1 MHTDNPKLLDKPYLK
16 RREKMKFIS
25 TILLLI
31 CFIFSGIP
39 RMAYAEAVVFDNLRR
54 PSAGKDNEADN
65 ILKELKEK
73 GKPKNRGREEKV
85 VSKNLFTAKELVLL
99 DAVKKAQDA
108 LPNDVNE
115 QNLNFIIQT
124 DKDGNLLYPLSP
136 EAKIIIGHIRDDRA
150 AYFARGLQKRG
161 FKNLIGYIKF
171 AKDFKGKYVL
181 PEEIVAEVPN
191 TFFERLSNRGYTSVK
206 ISEDEKKSHTGDN
219 ANGRRKSPFKGERRI
234 VIEMQKSKKAYVDT
248 PQMKMKECA
257 DAVLTELDGDVDFI
271 LVNLLSSDM
280 MKHTGSFEASV
291 KGNQITDS
299 QLGRIKEKIDVIKQ
313 NILKLVESEVTN
325 IETGK
330 ELKELLSDDYDKFL
344 ERLKTVDENIYNNVR
359 NLEAR
364 IPMLVVTADHGA
376 SEDGLKANQ
385 KESDT
390 FHTANPVPYIIY
402 DPLRKK
408 KIPLKSGK
416 TIINNAATL
425 LHLLGEEIPSDYEE
439 SLLPGDYKGSKRR
452 IVFCVLDGW
461 GINPDRNYP
470 YDAIRLA
477 NVPNYNWLVENAS
490 FTKLKAHGEVIGL
503 RSQLS
508 YEDGPHHL
516 KGLQA
521 GQTDIG
527 HLHLFSGRQIK
538 QPLWYVDN
546 LIKGKINEGV
556 FDESKPEVKV
566 LIDELNEAKD
576 KNLKV
581 FYIAVASEGGVHS
594 SLYHMYAL
602 MRLAKKLG
610 LKKDQFIIIPA
621 ADGRDVPSRTADLYL
636 QDIFTK
642 IKEIG
647 IGVVS
652 GVFGRDML
660 VRKEGMEDITNR
672 IIDVFSG
679 NELNKPDVIR
689 VKPDDKLDGGEEK
702 TNIQTEVD
710 NIISNSN
717 GKIKVGLFDI
727 GGVLFNNP
735 RPDVIN
741 NFQKAIENKS
751 GKEISKE
758 DVEELIFTGESAQKL
773 RVDLPIEDFVDRLNN
788 YLQTKFN
795 PEVKFELEEF
805 MDILFLNYEPPVGM
819 VELVRSLKDKGLSIY
834 VFSNNFISNR
844 FKVKKLTR
852 DRLNS
857 YYSKPGE
864 QKIFNDDNLIMSN
877 EIGSIKPNSMAFNKT
892 LAKINSGLKSNLN
905 PENVLFLD
913 DQWENVNSAK
923 QLGYNVVG
931 LNEEVSGLLNFFDAN
946 SRFFKAVDG
955 EAVLPE
961 YLEDIWRWYET
972 LKSKTFRLDE
982 IKLALVVHSS
992 FFRKGGAIEALN
1004 EIIKL
1009 QPGRVILSIYGEGA
1023 DKIKALF
1030 GDNNNIITAKTAD
1043 ELKPEL
1049 EKQQINLRED
1059 VVVLKPIGEKINLEA
1074 RQVGFSEKTIS
1085 TVAVAKAMQV
1095 LLGANSEGKSYSG
1108 VILSRFKEF
1117 YENMKSQ
1124 RVISNQAYENTKT
1137 QIFDGLDLPDIELAQ
1152 DLNDITK
1159 NDTDLISKFIDSFI

>member
-1 MHTDNPKLLDKPYLK
+1 MHTTL
-16 RREKMKFIS
+16 I
-25 TILLLI
+25 LLI
-31 CFIFSGIP
+31 CFISTCIP
-39 RMAYAEAVVFDNLRR
+39 PRASYAGAAVFDNLRK
-54 PSAGKDNEADN
+54 PSAGKDNETYN
-65 ILKELKEK
+65 ILNELKEL
-73 GKPKNRGREEKV
+73 
-85 VSKNLFTAKELVLL
+85 ALL

-108 LPNDVNE
+108 LPDDVNE
-115 QNLNFIIQT
+115 QNLNFIVQV
-124 DKDGNLLYPLSP
+124 DKEGNLVYPLSP

-171 AKDFKGKYVL
+171 AKDFEGKYVL
-181 PEEIVAEVPN
+181 PEDIVAEVPN
-191 TFFERLSNRGYTSVK
+191 TFLERLSNKGYTSVK

-219 ANGRRKSPFKGERRI
+219 ADGRRKSPFKGERRI

-257 DAVLTELDGDVDFI
+257 DAVLMELDGNVDFI

-280 MKHTGSFEASV
+280 MKHTGSFKASV
-291 KGNQITDS
+291 EGNQITDL
-299 QLGRIKEKIDVIKQ
+299 QLGRIKEKIDGIKQ
-313 NILKLVESEVTN
+313 NIVKLVESEVAN

-330 ELKELLSDDYDKFL
+330 ELKELLNDDYDKFL

-385 KESDT
+385 KGSDT
-390 FHTANPVPYIIY
+390 FHTANPVPYVIY

-416 TIINNAATL
+416 TIVNNAATL

-461 GINPDRNYP
+461 GINPNRNYP

-546 LIKGKINEGV
+546 FINGKISEGV

-576 KNLKV
+576 KNLEV

-642 IKEIG
+642 INEID

-679 NELNKPDVIR
+679 NEINKSDVIK
-689 VKPDDKLDGGEEK
+689 VKPDDKLGG
-702 TNIQTEVD
+702 
-710 NIISNSN
+710 
-717 GKIKVGLFDI
+717 G
-727 GGVLFNNP
+727 
-735 RPDVIN
+735 
-741 NFQKAIENKS
+741 NK
-751 GKEISKE
+751 
-758 DVEELIFTGESAQKL
+758 D
-773 RVDLPIEDFVDRLNN
+773 
-788 YLQTKFN
+788 
-795 PEVKFELEEF
+795 
-805 MDILFLNYEPPVGM
+805 
-819 VELVRSLKDKGLSIY
+819 
-834 VFSNNFISNR
+834 
-844 FKVKKLTR
+844 
-852 DRLNS
+852 
-857 YYSKPGE
+857 
-864 QKIFNDDNLIMSN
+864 
-877 EIGSIKPNSMAFNKT
+877 
-892 LAKINSGLKSNLN
+892 
-905 PENVLFLD
+905 
-913 DQWENVNSAK
+913 
-923 QLGYNVVG
+923 
-931 LNEEVSGLLNFFDAN
+931 FFDAN
-946 SRFFKAVDG
+946 SRFFEAIGG
-955 EAVLPE
+955 EALFPG
-961 YLEDIWRWYET
+961 YLEDIW
-972 LKSKTFRLDE
+972 
-982 IKLALVVHSS
+982 
-992 FFRKGGAIEALN
+992 G
-1004 EIIKL
+1004 
-1009 QPGRVILSIYGEGA
+1009 Q
-1023 DKIKALF
+1023 
-1030 GDNNNIITAKTAD
+1030 
-1043 ELKPEL
+1043 
-1049 EKQQINLRED
+1049 
-1059 VVVLKPIGEKINLEA
+1059 
-1074 RQVGFSEKTIS
+1074 
-1085 TVAVAKAMQV
+1085 
-1095 LLGANSEGKSYSG
+1095 
-1108 VILSRFKEF
+1108 
-1117 YENMKSQ
+1117 YEN
-1124 RVISNQAYENTKT
+1124 
-1137 QIFDGLDLPDIELAQ
+1137 LH
-1152 DLNDITK
+1152 
-1159 NDTDLISKFIDSFI
+1159 SKVSSPSFSD